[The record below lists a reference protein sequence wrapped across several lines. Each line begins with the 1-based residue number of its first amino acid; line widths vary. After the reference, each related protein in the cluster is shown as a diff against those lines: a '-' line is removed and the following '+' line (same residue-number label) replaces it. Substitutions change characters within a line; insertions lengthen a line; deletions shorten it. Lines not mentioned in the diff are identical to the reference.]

1 MRVEPVSPVSTVL
14 EDGVAVLRFETPILA
29 RSVLAAVLD
38 ALVGLA
44 EGPDTPVVV
53 ASAHPTIFL
62 AGAHLGEIA
71 ALDETSCVA
80 YAGLG
85 RSVARALADHPA
97 PVVAAVAG
105 SCSGG
110 GVDLALATDAIV
122 ASPAAMFSHPGV
134 RRGLVTGWG
143 GTVSLP
149 RSIGAAA
156 ARAALLEGAE
166 IDAATMLELGAVLSI
181 DADPVAS
188 ARLVARSLAAL
199 EPSRMR
205 LWRLLR
211 GPAFVDRFRVSVVEN
226 S

>member
-1 MRVEPVSPVSTVL
+1 MSAVSTTV
-14 EDGVAVLRFETPILA
+14 DDRVALLRLETPILA
-29 RSVLAAVLD
+29 RSVLAALVD
-38 ALVGLA
+38 ALAGLA
-44 EGPDTPVVV
+44 ARPDPPPVVV

-71 ALDETSCVA
+71 ELEATTCVA
-80 YAGLG
+80 YARLG

-110 GVDLALATDAIV
+110 GVDLALAADAIV
-122 ASPAAMFSHPGV
+122 ASPAATFSHPGV
-134 RRGLVTGWG
+134 LRGLVTGWG

-149 RSIGAAA
+149 WTIGDAA
-156 ARAALLEGAE
+156 ARAALLGGAG
-166 IDAATMLELGAVLSI
+166 IDAPTMLELGAVRSI
-181 DADPVAS
+181 DPDPVAA
-188 ARLVARSLAAL
+188 ARLTARSLAAL